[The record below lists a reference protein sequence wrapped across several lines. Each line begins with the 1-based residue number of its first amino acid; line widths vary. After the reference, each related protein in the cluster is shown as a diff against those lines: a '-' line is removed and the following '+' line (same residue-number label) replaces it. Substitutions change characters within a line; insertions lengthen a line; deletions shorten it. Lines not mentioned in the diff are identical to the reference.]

1 VHGWHW
7 GLVDLLKQLAAAAVL
22 AMTHLHPSLVY
33 KYGGVSRI
41 HPHQSLQL
49 NLENLLHSNAYTIT
63 TMSLFSSSRRT
74 RSPRYTTTS
83 SRTRRTGFRN
93 PLRRRDP
100 DRVAGGFKAA
110 LSNPNTT
117 HSGRKHAKRELRFMV
132 RIFIF
137 ILPRLNRNADTLFC
151 VVGTE

>member
-1 VHGWHW
+1 
-7 GLVDLLKQLAAAAVL
+7 
-22 AMTHLHPSLVY
+22 
-33 KYGGVSRI
+33 
-41 HPHQSLQL
+41 
-49 NLENLLHSNAYTIT
+49 
-63 TMSLFSSSRRT
+63 MSLFSSSRRT

-117 HSGRKHAKRELRFMV
+117 HSGRKHAKRELRLMV

-137 ILPRLNRNADTLFC
+137 ISPRLNRNADALFC
-151 VVGTE
+151 V